1 MQMRK
6 LIAALVV
13 GSSCV
18 AAAQAHEAGDFLVR
32 VGAVQIAPD
41 ASSGSI
47 LGGGVDVDDATGL
60 GFSGTWFATSH
71 IGNEVLA
78 ALPFEHDIVGTGA
91 LAGVDIGST
100 KHLPPTVSLQYYPL
114 GEGKFQPYAGIGLN
128 YTTFFDSN
136 TSATLD
142 GALEGNTDISLKDS
156 TGIALQLGADW
167 QLNENWYLNAAV
179 WKIDIETNARIYVDD
194 AHAASVDVKIDPLV
208 FMIGAAYSF

>member
-71 IGNEVLA
+71 IGIEVLA

>member
-32 VGAVQIAPD
+32 VGAVHIAPD

-71 IGNEVLA
+71 IGIEVLA

-114 GEGKFQPYAGIGLN
+114 GEGKFQPYAGIGFN

-179 WKIDIETNARIYVDD
+179 WKIDIETTARIYVDD

>member
-1 MQMRK
+1 MRK

-71 IGNEVLA
+71 IGIEVLA

>member
-1 MQMRK
+1 MRK

-13 GSSCV
+13 SSSCV

-71 IGNEVLA
+71 IGIEVLA

-100 KHLPPTVSLQYYPL
+100 KHLPPTVSVQYYPL

-179 WKIDIETNARIYVDD
+179 WKIDIETTARIYVDD

>member
-71 IGNEVLA
+71 IGIEVLA

-114 GEGKFQPYAGIGLN
+114 GEGKLQPYACIGLN
-128 YTTFFDSN
+128 YTTFYY
-136 TSATLD
+136 
-142 GALEGNTDISLKDS
+142 GN
-156 TGIALQLGADW
+156 
-167 QLNENWYLNAAV
+167 N
-179 WKIDIETNARIYVDD
+179 
-194 AHAASVDVKIDPLV
+194 
-208 FMIGAAYSF
+208 